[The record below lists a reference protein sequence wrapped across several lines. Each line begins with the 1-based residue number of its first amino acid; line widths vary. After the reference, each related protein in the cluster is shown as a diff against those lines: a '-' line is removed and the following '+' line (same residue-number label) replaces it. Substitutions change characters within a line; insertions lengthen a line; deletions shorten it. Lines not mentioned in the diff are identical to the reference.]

1 MNKANKI
8 YLERLRK
15 NDFVDR
21 SPESKVKLRPM
32 TMEQAAKQIQLSL
45 MGMRKCVEILSTYHP
60 KPNFTKGGVEFINP
74 DKKHWTERL

>member
-21 SPESKVKLRPM
+21 EPTIDYRP
-32 TMEQAAKQIQLSL
+32 TTWGDVIDQLNSISRFLNRIHDAKKYS
-45 MGMRKCVEILSTYHP
+45 
-60 KPNFTKGGVEFINP
+60 F
-74 DKKHWTERL
+74 